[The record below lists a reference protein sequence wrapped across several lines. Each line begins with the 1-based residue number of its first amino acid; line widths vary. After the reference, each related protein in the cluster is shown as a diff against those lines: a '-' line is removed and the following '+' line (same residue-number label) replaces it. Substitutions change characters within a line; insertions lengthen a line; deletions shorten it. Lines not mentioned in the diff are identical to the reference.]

1 MATPSIE
8 LQDLV
13 NRIRMEYL
21 EMPGLA
27 LTSCQARRMW
37 NLDPALCDAVLS
49 TLVREEFLSE
59 TRNGAFLRRGD
70 GGRRSS
76 AAASPGAG
84 QSDLTV
90 M

>member
-1 MATPSIE
+1 MVTPSVE

-27 LTSCQARRMW
+27 LTSGQARRMW

-59 TRNGAFLRRGD
+59 TRHGAFLRRGE
-70 GGRRSS
+70 GGRRPS

-84 QSDLTV
+84 RPDLTV

>member
-1 MATPSIE
+1 MMTPSRE

-27 LTSCQARRMW
+27 LTSGQARRLW

-49 TLVREEFLSE
+49 TLVREEFLIE
-59 TRNGAFLRRGD
+59 V
-70 GGRRSS
+70 S
-76 AAASPGAG
+76 AVAA
-84 QSDLTV
+84 L
-90 M
+90 

>member
-1 MATPSIE
+1 MVTPSGE

-27 LTSCQARRMW
+27 LTSGQARRMW

-70 GGRRSS
+70 GGRRPT
-76 AAASPGAG
+76 AAASSRAG
-84 QSDLTV
+84 QPDLTV

>member
-1 MATPSIE
+1 MVTPSSE

-13 NRIRMEYL
+13 HRIRMEYL

-27 LTSCQARRMW
+27 LTSGQARRLW
-37 NLDPALCDAVLS
+37 NPAPELCDAVLS

-59 TRNGAFLRRGD
+59 TRNGAFLRRGE
-70 GGRRSS
+70 GGRRPT
-76 AAASPGAG
+76 AAASSRAG
-84 QSDLTV
+84 QPDLTV

>member
-27 LTSCQARRMW
+27 LTSGQARRLW

-59 TRNGAFLRRGD
+59 TRNGAFLRRND
-70 GGRRSS
+70 GGRRPS
-76 AAASPGAG
+76 AAAFPGAG
-84 QSDLTV
+84 QPDLTI

>member
-1 MATPSIE
+1 MATLSIE
-8 LQDLV
+8 LQELV

-27 LTSCQARRMW
+27 LTSGQARRLW

-59 TRNGAFLRRGD
+59 TRNGAFLRRND
-70 GGRRSS
+70 GGRRPS

-84 QSDLTV
+84 QPDLTV

>member
-1 MATPSIE
+1 MVTPSSE
-8 LQDLV
+8 FQDLV
-13 NRIRMEYL
+13 HRIRMEYL

-27 LTSCQARRMW
+27 LTSGQARRMW
-37 NLDPALCDAVLS
+37 NLDRDLCDAVLS

-70 GGRRSS
+70 GGRRPS
-76 AAASPGAG
+76 AAASRGAG
-84 QSDLTV
+84 QPDLTV